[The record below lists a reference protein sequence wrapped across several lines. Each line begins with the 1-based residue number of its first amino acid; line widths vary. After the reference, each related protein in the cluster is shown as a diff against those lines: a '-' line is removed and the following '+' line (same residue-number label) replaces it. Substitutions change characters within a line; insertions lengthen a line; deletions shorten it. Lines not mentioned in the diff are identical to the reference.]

1 MRIDDPRIISEKEV
15 ITGTVIDWN
24 SKPVKTKTLTGNIV
38 FTDANLPQG
47 IDSGILELHI
57 TGNYSI
63 TFPSYWDVKG
73 LGVYNGS
80 VSNMI
85 VVTCVD
91 GTPASEIVKYQ
102 VIPDIV

>member
-15 ITGTVIDWN
+15 ITSTVIDWN
-24 SKPVKTKTLTGNIV
+24 LKPVKTKTLTGNIV

-57 TGNYSI
+57 TGNFSI
-63 TFPSYWDVKG
+63 EFPSYWAIKG
-73 LGVYNGS
+73 VGVYDGTK
-80 VSNMI
+80 SNMI

-91 GTPASEIVKYQ
+91 GTPASEVVKYQ
-102 VIPDIV
+102 IIPDIV